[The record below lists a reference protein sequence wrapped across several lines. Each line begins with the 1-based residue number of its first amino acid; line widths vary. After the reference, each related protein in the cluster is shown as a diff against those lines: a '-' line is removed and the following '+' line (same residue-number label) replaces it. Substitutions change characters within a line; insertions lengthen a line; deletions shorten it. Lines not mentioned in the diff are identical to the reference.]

1 MKRNSCTKLHSMR
14 RKLSLWVGLEIA
26 SSLTATLDF
35 QQYDSVLIKLQPFS
49 PKINAVCDS
58 DELIFNSFSSTLKEQ
73 TTVQQNFC
81 ERESEGGE
89 ENEWPSWGLVTYLSK
104 AETNYFVLRPQKDHF
119 AISHSDHSLLAP
131 HSKGLVI
138 HDYFSILWLKV
149 EKSMFTWYL
158 PHI

>member
-1 MKRNSCTKLHSMR
+1 MR

-26 SSLTATLDF
+26 SSLTATSDF
-35 QQYDSVLIKLQPFS
+35 QQCNDSVLIKLQPFS
-49 PKINAVCDS
+49 PKIYAVFDS
-58 DELIFNSFSSTLKEQ
+58 DELIFNSFSDTLKEQ

-81 ERESEGGE
+81 ERESEGGGE

-138 HDYFSILWLKV
+138 HDYSSILWLKV
-149 EKSMFTWYL
+149 EISMFTWYL
-158 PHI
+158 PQLDILGFICKV